1 MRLEFEKKM
10 KMASDL
16 LSYCHLQGATEYH
29 LDIKLNSDSSVF
41 VVKANPVNISEEA
54 MELLRKNLNAPRQKE
69 MEQDYWEL
77 VGESEEKCEMT
88 LIGMMCDE
96 AETML
101 YGDELT
107 ITVVRND

>member
-1 MRLEFEKKM
+1 VKLEFEKKM

-29 LDIKLNSDSSVF
+29 LDIKLNSNSATF
-41 VVKANPVNISEEA
+41 VAKASPVKISDEA
-54 MELLRKNLNAPRQKE
+54 MEELRKYLSAPRQKE
-69 MEQDYWEL
+69 IEQDYWEL

-96 AETML
+96 AEVELT
-101 YGDELT
+101 GDELL
-107 ITVVRND
+107 ITVIRKN